1 MENSIEVVGA
11 LHGATGWLVS
21 IYTLAFA
28 LAFCVGLVYLCGMN
42 NDKKKFSW
50 RRRAESF
57 KYAFA
62 GIVQLIKE
70 EHNARIHCVVAIITI
85 IAGFIL
91 SIQPHEWLA
100 IAICIGAVLAAEGF
114 NTAVEALADRIT
126 KESDNAIKK
135 AKDVAAGAVLI
146 TAVAAVAVGLII
158 FVPKII
164 ALL

>member
-1 MENSIEVVGA
+1 MHLSVG
-11 LHGATGWLVS
+11 WM
-21 IYTLAFA
+21 LAFA

-62 GIVQLIKE
+62 GIVQLVKE
-70 EHNARIHCVVAIITI
+70 EHNARIHCVVAVLTV
-85 IAGFIL
+85 IAGFVF
-91 SIQPHEWLA
+91 SIQPIEWIA

-126 KESDNAIKK
+126 TDRDNAIKK

-146 TAVAAVAVGLII
+146 TAIAAVAVGLII

-164 ALL
+164 DLL